1 MVRDGTVTLF
11 SHMVEFN
18 LYNTKLVCGKPNLCG
33 VTKFNM
39 TTKNASLK

>member
-1 MVRDGTVTLF
+1 MERSDNITSF

-18 LYNTKLVCGKPNLCG
+18 FCNTKLACGKPNLCG

-39 TTKNASLK
+39 TTKNLSLK